1 MFDRIFK
8 KKEDEKEDNQAKL
21 QDQVQAKTGLKDEES
36 KQKEA
41 EEA

>member
-8 KKEDEKEDNQAKL
+8 KKEDEKEDNYAKR
-21 QDQVQAKTGLKDEES
+21 QDQVQTKTGLKDEES
-36 KQKEA
+36 KQKEV